1 MPATLK
7 ASFPCYGSH
16 KKSPENLVNVSG
28 TWYNS
33 SMTNELVSSKY
44 TFACDPEECDSLIE
58 LTSSDGFGF
67 PSGVTELTCPCGR
80 KTTLLSVE
88 HATIQP
94 TETKGNEMTTETTT
108 DNYYMTREFLET
120 QLVENKARI
129 AQLEEHIQRVTQR
142 DYATASTLNK
152 LRDDMKEFT
161 LEGLDSDDISEGQAE
176 EIASICGFELTNEFE
191 LEVTVQYS
199 ITVNARD
206 EESAHNLIHDIDFDS
221 VSYPDGVEYLSSSV
235 DRIEN

>member
-1 MPATLK
+1 M
-7 ASFPCYGSH
+7 SVGSCII
-16 KKSPENLVNVSG
+16 L
-28 TWYNS
+28 Y
-33 SMTNELVSSKY
+33 MTNELVSSKY
-44 TFACDPEECDSLIE
+44 TFVCDPEHCDCLIE

-67 PSGVTELTCPCGR
+67 PSGVMELTCPCGR

-88 HATIQP
+88 HATIAP
-94 TETKGNEMTTETTT
+94 TTTEEVKMETTT
-108 DNYYMTREFLET
+108 DNHYMTREFLET

-129 AQLEEHIQRVTQR
+129 TQLEEHIQRVTQR

-152 LRDDMKEFT
+152 VRDNMKEFT
-161 LEGLDSDDISEGQAE
+161 LEGLDSDDISEAQAE

-191 LEVTVQYS
+191 LEVTVMYS

-221 VSYPDGVEYLSSSV
+221 VSYDSDGISWLSSSV
-235 DRIEN
+235 DRIEG

>member
-1 MPATLK
+1 
-7 ASFPCYGSH
+7 
-16 KKSPENLVNVSG
+16 
-28 TWYNS
+28 
-33 SMTNELVSSKY
+33 MTDLVSSKY
-44 TFACDPEECDSLIE
+44 TFVCDPDECDSLIE

-67 PSGVTELTCPCGR
+67 PSGVTRLTCPCGR
-80 KTTLLSVE
+80 ETTLLSVE

-94 TETKGNEMTTETTT
+94 TTTKGNEMTTTT
-108 DNYYMTREFLET
+108 DNHYMTREFLET

-129 AQLEEHIQRVTQR
+129 TQLEEHVQRVTQR
-142 DYATASTLNK
+142 DFSTMAELSK
-152 LRDDMKEFT
+152 MRDNMKEFT
-161 LEGLDSDDISEGQAE
+161 LEGLDDDSISEGQAE

-235 DRIEN
+235 DRIDS

>member
-1 MPATLK
+1 
-7 ASFPCYGSH
+7 
-16 KKSPENLVNVSG
+16 
-28 TWYNS
+28 
-33 SMTNELVSSKY
+33 MTNELVSSKY
-44 TFACDPEECDSLIE
+44 TFACDPEHCDCLIE

-67 PSGVTELTCPCGR
+67 PSGVMELTCPCGR

-88 HATIQP
+88 HATIAP
-94 TETKGNEMTTETTT
+94 TTTEEVKMETTT
-108 DNYYMTREFLET
+108 DNHYMTREFLES

-129 AQLEEHIQRVTQR
+129 TQLEEHIQRVTQR
-142 DYATASTLNK
+142 DYATASILNK
-152 LRDDMKEFT
+152 IRDNMKEFT
-161 LEGLDSDDISEGQAE
+161 LEGLDDDSISEGQAE

-191 LEVTVQYS
+191 LEVTVMYS

-235 DRIEN
+235 DRIEG

>member
-1 MPATLK
+1 
-7 ASFPCYGSH
+7 
-16 KKSPENLVNVSG
+16 
-28 TWYNS
+28 
-33 SMTNELVSSKY
+33 MTDLISSKY
-44 TFACDPEECDSLIE
+44 TFICDPNECDSLIE

-94 TETKGNEMTTETTT
+94 TNQTKEETMDQPVI
-108 DNYYMTREFLET
+108 DNHYMTREFLET

-129 AQLEEHIQRVTQR
+129 TQLEEHVQRITQR

-161 LEGLDSDDISEGQAE
+161 LEGLDDDSISEGQAE

-191 LEVTVQYS
+191 LEVTVLYS

-206 EESAHNLIHDIDFDS
+206 EESAHNLIHDIDFDT
-221 VSYPDGVEYLSSSV
+221 VSYDSDGISWLSSSV
-235 DRIEN
+235 DRIEG

>member
-1 MPATLK
+1 
-7 ASFPCYGSH
+7 
-16 KKSPENLVNVSG
+16 
-28 TWYNS
+28 
-33 SMTNELVSSKY
+33 MTDLVSSKY
-44 TFACDPEECDSLIE
+44 TFVCDPNECDSLIE

-88 HATIQP
+88 HSTIQP
-94 TETKGNEMTTETTT
+94 TNQTKEEKMETTT
-108 DNYYMTREFLET
+108 DNHYMTREFLES

-129 AQLEEHIQRVTQR
+129 TQLEEHVQRVTQR
-142 DYATASTLNK
+142 DFSTSAELNK
-152 LRDDMKEFT
+152 MRDNMKEFT
-161 LEGLDSDDISEGQAE
+161 LEGLDDDSISEGQAE

-191 LEVTVQYS
+191 LEVTVMYS

-221 VSYPDGVEYLSSSV
+221 VSYPEGVDYLSSSV
-235 DRIEN
+235 DRIEG

>member
-1 MPATLK
+1 
-7 ASFPCYGSH
+7 
-16 KKSPENLVNVSG
+16 
-28 TWYNS
+28 
-33 SMTNELVSSKY
+33 MTDLISSKY
-44 TFACDPEECDSLIE
+44 TFVCDPNECDSLIE

-94 TETKGNEMTTETTT
+94 TNQTKEETMEITT
-108 DNYYMTREFLET
+108 DNHYMTREFLET

-129 AQLEEHIQRVTQR
+129 TQLEEHVQRITQR
-142 DYATASTLNK
+142 DYETASILNK
-152 LRDDMKEFT
+152 IRDNMKEFT

-191 LEVTVQYS
+191 LEVTVMYS

-206 EESAHNLIHDIDFDS
+206 EESAHNLIHDLDFDT
-221 VSYPDGVEYLSSSV
+221 VSYDSDAITWLSSSV
-235 DRIEN
+235 DRIEG

>member
-1 MPATLK
+1 MRIDSLDVMK
-7 ASFPCYGSH
+7 AQQ
-16 KKSPENLVNVSG
+16 
-28 TWYNS
+28 
-33 SMTNELVSSKY
+33 LVSSKY
-44 TFACDPEECDSLIE
+44 TFVCDPDECDSLIE

-94 TETKGNEMTTETTT
+94 TETKEEKMETTT
-108 DNYYMTREFLET
+108 DNHYMTREFLET

-129 AQLEEHIQRVTQR
+129 TQLEEHVQRVTQR
-142 DYATASTLNK
+142 DFNTMAELNK
-152 LRDDMKEFT
+152 MRDNMKEFT
-161 LEGLDSDDISEGQAE
+161 LEGLDDDSISEGQAE

-191 LEVTVQYS
+191 LEVTVLYS

-206 EESAHNLIHDIDFDS
+206 EESAHNLIHDIDFDT
-221 VSYPDGVEYLSSSV
+221 VSYDSDAITWLSSSV

>member
-1 MPATLK
+1 MRIDSLDVMK
-7 ASFPCYGSH
+7 AQQ
-16 KKSPENLVNVSG
+16 
-28 TWYNS
+28 
-33 SMTNELVSSKY
+33 LVSSKY
-44 TFACDPEECDSLIE
+44 TFVCDPNECDSLIE

-94 TETKGNEMTTETTT
+94 TNQTKEETMEITT
-108 DNYYMTREFLET
+108 DNHYMTREFLET

-129 AQLEEHIQRVTQR
+129 TQLEEHVQRITQR

-152 LRDDMKEFT
+152 LRDDMKQFT
-161 LEGLDSDDISEGQAE
+161 LEGLDDDSISEGQAE

-191 LEVTVQYS
+191 LEVTVMYS

-206 EESAHNLIHDIDFDS
+206 EESAHNLIHDIDFDT
-221 VSYPDGVEYLSSSV
+221 VSYDSDGISWLSSSV
-235 DRIEN
+235 DRIEG

>member
-1 MPATLK
+1 
-7 ASFPCYGSH
+7 
-16 KKSPENLVNVSG
+16 
-28 TWYNS
+28 
-33 SMTNELVSSKY
+33 MTNELVSSKY
-44 TFACDPEECDSLIE
+44 TFACDPEHCDCLIE

-67 PSGVTELTCPCGR
+67 PSGVMELTCPCGR

-88 HATIQP
+88 HATIAP
-94 TETKGNEMTTETTT
+94 TTTEEVKMETTT
-108 DNYYMTREFLET
+108 DNHYMTREFLET

-129 AQLEEHIQRVTQR
+129 TQLEEHIQRVTQR
-142 DYATASTLNK
+142 DFTTASILNK
-152 LRDDMKEFT
+152 IRDNMKEFT
-161 LEGLDSDDISEGQAE
+161 LEGLDDDSISEGQAE

-191 LEVTVQYS
+191 LEVTVMYS

-235 DRIEN
+235 DRIEG

>member
-1 MPATLK
+1 
-7 ASFPCYGSH
+7 
-16 KKSPENLVNVSG
+16 
-28 TWYNS
+28 
-33 SMTNELVSSKY
+33 MTDLISSKY
-44 TFACDPEECDSLIE
+44 TFVCDPNECDSLIE

-94 TETKGNEMTTETTT
+94 TNQTKEETMEITT
-108 DNYYMTREFLET
+108 DNHYMTREFLET

-129 AQLEEHIQRVTQR
+129 TQLEEHVQRITQR

-161 LEGLDSDDISEGQAE
+161 LEGLDDDSISEGQAE

-191 LEVTVQYS
+191 LEVTVLYS

-206 EESAHNLIHDIDFDS
+206 EESAHNLIHDIDFDT
-221 VSYPDGVEYLSSSV
+221 VSYDSDGISWLSSSV
-235 DRIEN
+235 DRIEG